1 MKTQLIKPCSESLD
15 QIIIEGEIEMK
26 ESMDEIF
33 TRLKKKMK
41 FSKIIFLPTLGTIW
55 ISVNSVKIILFKSG
69 KIIITRCKNRMEGE
83 RLMKFIEN
91 IQWC

>member
-15 QIIIEGEIEMK
+15 QIIIEGEIEIK
-26 ESMDEIF
+26 DSMDEIF
-33 TRLKKKMK
+33 TRLKKMN

-55 ISVNSVKIILFKSG
+55 ISVNSVKIILFKNG
-69 KIIITRCKNRMEGE
+69 KIIITRCKNRTEGE
-83 RLMKFIEN
+83 RLMKLIEN

>member
-26 ESMDEIF
+26 ESIEEIF
-33 TRLKKKMK
+33 TRLKKMK
-41 FSKIIFLPTLGTIW
+41 FTKIIFLPTLGTIW
-55 ISVNSVKIILFKSG
+55 ISVNSVKIILFKNG
-69 KIIITRCKNRMEGE
+69 KIIITRCKTRMEGE

>member
-26 ESMDEIF
+26 ESIEEIYN
-33 TRLKKKMK
+33 RLKKMK
-41 FSKIIFLPTLGTIW
+41 CSKIIFLPTLGTIW
-55 ISVNSVKIILFKSG
+55 VSVNSVKIILFKNG
-69 KIIITRCKNRMEGE
+69 KIIITRCKTRMEGE